1 MRRNRR
7 VLQHDR
13 TSSLNST
20 LLLLLI
26 SLAAAPLTVAA
37 GAVRPRWAAPVAVVT
52 TSLAF
57 AAALGTVIAGDSSW
71 QAEWIPTWDVRLA
84 FAADGLARL
93 YALLATGIG
102 LLVVVYSCRY
112 LPLHLAHGG
121 REAAEHVRFF
131 GLLLLFMG
139 AMVGLVL
146 SQGLILLFVFWDLTA
161 VASYFLI
168 GYDRDEESR
177 RSALMAL
184 LVTGISAVLVLV
196 GIVLLG
202 QQYGTDR
209 IPDVLARATGEPVTG
224 MVEVATA
231 LMLVGA
237 LAKSAQA
244 PFHFWL
250 PRAMAAP
257 TPVSAYLHSAAM
269 VAAGVFLIGRVY
281 PLLARIDWL
290 LDALVVVG
298 LLSMAVG
305 GVLALTRDVL
315 KQVLAYSTISQYGYV
330 VTMFGLGGEYG
341 VVGATF
347 YVLAHALAKSALFLA
362 AGAVTEATGEQRLA
376 RLGGLARRMPLLA
389 AGSGLAAASLA
400 ALPLTVGF
408 FKDELFFAAAAE
420 HGTVMTGAA
429 VVGAGLTLAYIGR
442 FWFGIFLSST
452 KAGAEAQPLSP
463 LLVWPVVVLATGT
476 LAGGVW
482 TAPYLHLAD
491 AAAAVSL
498 GREVHAEAAYHL
510 DLRTENVMALAS
522 WAVGGALLVTRRA
535 WWSLAIGVA
544 RFGELVGPA
553 RIYARSL
560 AGLNAFSDWIHR
572 VEVRDLRGR
581 VASVLFPAGVLVGLA
596 MVTTPTLGQFQ
607 VGPLPGT
614 ALPLAFLV
622 AVAALSAVIVTVAR
636 DHLRIAVTLSCVGY
650 SLAVVYA
657 FLGAPDVALVAVLIE
672 TIFAL
677 LFLGMLT
684 LMPRT
689 ILRFETRRSD
699 ERSHERRDLFL
710 GVTAGALAFLV
721 VWGALSQPAAPSS
734 VVGEQIA
741 RTPLAHGSDVV
752 TVILADFRGFDTLGE
767 VTVILIVLLGVLRL
781 LRRSHT

>member
-1 MRRNRR
+1 MRPAW
-7 VLQHDR
+7 
-13 TSSLNST
+13 TAP
-20 LLLLLI
+20 
-26 SLAAAPLTVAA
+26 AAVA
-37 GAVRPRWAAPVAVVT
+37 T
-52 TSLAF
+52 TALAF
-57 AAALGTVIAGDSSW
+57 AAALGAVFAGDSSW
-71 QAEWIPTWDVRLA
+71 QTEWIPTWDIQLA

-102 LLVVVYSCRY
+102 LVVVLYASRY

-121 REAAEHVRFF
+121 REPNEQVRFF

-177 RSALMAL
+177 HSALMAL

-196 GIVLLG
+196 GFVLLG
-202 QQYGTDR
+202 QVYGTDQ
-209 IPDVLARATGEPVTG
+209 IPALLARASVEPVTD
-224 MVEVATA
+224 MVEVAGT
-231 LMLVGA
+231 LILVGA

-244 PFHFWL
+244 PLHFWL

-269 VAAGVFLIGRVY
+269 VAAGVFLVGRVY
-281 PLLARIDWL
+281 PLLARVDWL
-290 LDALVVVG
+290 LDALLFVG
-298 LLSMAVG
+298 LTSMAVG
-305 GVLALTRDVL
+305 GMLALTRDVL

-330 VTMFGLGGEYG
+330 VTMFGLGGEHG
-341 VVGATF
+341 VAGATF
-347 YVLAHALAKSALFLA
+347 YVLAHALAKSALFLT

-376 RLGGLARRMPLLA
+376 RLGGLSRRMPLLA
-389 AGSGLAAASLA
+389 ISSGIAAASLA
-400 ALPLTVGF
+400 ALPVTVGF

-420 HGTVMTGAA
+420 HGRFMTVAA
-429 VVGAGLTLAYIGR
+429 VASAGLTFTYIGR
-442 FWFGIFLSST
+442 LWAGIFLGLA
-452 KAGAEAQPLSP
+452 KAESHSISP
-463 LLVWPVVVLATGT
+463 LLVWPVVVLA
-476 LAGGVW
+476 AGSLVGGIW
-482 TAPYLHLAD
+482 TAPFLNLASD
-491 AAAAVSL
+491 AATVTL
-498 GREVHAEAAYHL
+498 GREVHVEAAYHL
-510 DLRTENVMALAS
+510 DLRIENVMALAS
-522 WAVGGALLVTRRA
+522 WALGAALLVTRRA
-535 WWSLAIGVA
+535 WWPVAIGAA
-544 RFGELVGPA
+544 RLGELAGPA
-553 RIYARSL
+553 RLYALTLS
-560 AGLNAFSDWIHR
+560 GLNALSDWLHR

-581 VASVLFPAGVLVGLA
+581 IASVLFPAGVLVGIA
-596 MVTTPTLGQFQ
+596 MVTTPTIGQFQ
-607 VGPLPGT
+607 VGPLPGN

-622 AVAALSAVIVTVAR
+622 SVAALSALVVTVAR
-636 DHLRIAVTLSCVGY
+636 DHLRIALTLSCVGY

-689 ILRFETRRSD
+689 ILRFETQRSD
-699 ERSHERRDLFL
+699 ERPHERRDLLL
-710 GVTAGALAFLV
+710 GLIAGALAFLV
-721 VWGALSQPAAPSS
+721 VWGALSRPAAPSS

-741 RTPLAHGSDVV
+741 RTPLAHGGDVV

-781 LRRSHT
+781 IRRSHT